1 MMKRKNKI
9 MRILLAEDEREI
21 ANSIIKGLKS
31 ERFVVDWTAKSEEA
45 LLWAKVN
52 DYDAA
57 IIDLK
62 LEGSKS
68 GLQICHAVRAKER
81 EFPIIILSGTHDT
94 AIKIEA
100 LNMGA
105 DDYLTK
111 PFSFAELI
119 ARIRALLRREKQVVG
134 PIFRVG
140 DLIMDLAEHSV
151 MRGKQTIILN
161 RKEFALLEYLMRNPG
176 TTLTRS
182 MILEHV
188 WETSADPFTN
198 TVDVHVRFLRKKVD
212 EGREKKL
219 IKTVHGH
226 GYKIEN

>member
-1 MMKRKNKI
+1 
-9 MRILLAEDEREI
+9 MRILLAEDEKEI

-31 ERFVVDWTAKSEEA
+31 EQFVVDWTPKGEDA

-62 LEGSKS
+62 LEGAKN
-68 GLQICHAVRAKER
+68 GMQICRAIRAKEK

-100 LNMGA
+100 LNNGA

-119 ARIRALLRREKQVVG
+119 ARIRTVLRREK
-134 PIFRVG
+134 
-140 DLIMDLAEHSV
+140 
-151 MRGKQTIILN
+151 
-161 RKEFALLEYLMRNPG
+161 
-176 TTLTRS
+176 
-182 MILEHV
+182 
-188 WETSADPFTN
+188 
-198 TVDVHVRFLRKKVD
+198 
-212 EGREKKL
+212 
-219 IKTVHGH
+219 
-226 GYKIEN
+226 